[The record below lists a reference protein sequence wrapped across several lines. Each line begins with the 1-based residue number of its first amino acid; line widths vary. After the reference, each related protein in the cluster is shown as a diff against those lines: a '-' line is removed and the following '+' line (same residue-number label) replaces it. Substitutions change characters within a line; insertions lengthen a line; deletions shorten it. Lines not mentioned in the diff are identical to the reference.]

1 MAKVLLVE
9 DEPIVNRM
17 YEKALRF
24 EGHEVDVVE
33 DGEAA
38 LSHLESF
45 SPDLVLLDI
54 MMPKMDG
61 FTVLSKIRE
70 NKKYMDLP
78 VVILTNLAG
87 AEDTK
92 KAMSLGA
99 TSYLVKSD
107 LEPSKIVAEIEKN
120 LK

>member
-9 DEPIVNRM
+9 DEPLVNRM

-38 LSHLESF
+38 LAKVASSK
-45 SPDLVLLDI
+45 PDLILLDI

-61 FTVLSKIRE
+61 FAVLARLKE
-70 NKKYMDLP
+70 NKSYRNIP
-78 VVILTNLAG
+78 VVVLTNLAG
-87 AEDTK
+87 DEDTK
-92 KAMSLGA
+92 KALSLGA
-99 TSYLVKSD
+99 VSYLVKSD
-107 LEPSKIVAEIEKN
+107 LEPSKIVAEIEKS